1 MNLKRKVKR
10 LINKNMVGMFVTQ
23 GDGKLYSRPIAYAEV
38 DSENN
43 VWFFTDINSNKIA
56 NIISNNQVNFSFA
69 NQTVNEYVSLTGT
82 AEIVTDP
89 AIIDEKWQFY
99 MKAWWPE
106 GKDGDRLRLIKVEP
120 ELVEYW
126 DGSSNKAVQA
136 YDVVKALVTGRSYVD
151 VANSKNELISY
162 EYEN

>member
-23 GDGKLYSRPIAYAEV
+23 GEGKIYSRPIAYAEV

-56 NIISNNQVNFSFA
+56 NISHNNQVNFSFA
-69 NQTVNEYVSLTGT
+69 NHTDNEYVSLTGT
-82 AEIVTDP
+82 AEIITDP
-89 AIIDEKWQFY
+89 ATIDKKWQFY

-106 GKDGDRLRLIKVEP
+106 GKGGDRLTLIKVEP

-126 DGSSNKAVQA
+126 DGASSKAVQA

-151 VANSKNELISY
+151 VSNSKNETISY
-162 EYEN
+162 ESV

>member
-1 MNLKRKVKR
+1 MNLKRKVKG

-23 GDGKLYSRPIAYAEV
+23 GEGKIYSRPIAYAEV

-43 VWFFTDINSNKIA
+43 VWFFTDINSDKIA
-56 NIISNNQVNFSFA
+56 HIIHNNQVNFSFS
-69 NQTVNEYVSLTGT
+69 NQTDNEYVSLTGT
-82 AEIVTDP
+82 AAIVTDP
-89 AIIDEKWQFY
+89 SIIDKKWQFY
-99 MKAWWPE
+99 MRAWWPE
-106 GKDGDRLRLIKVEP
+106 GKAGDRLTLIKVAP

-162 EYEN
+162 EYDN